1 MIKREKCIEYYFDSK
16 KYNQI
21 QIIENM
27 EKEKLEFPKE
37 QVDLEIF
44 LNEYGIYVVKL
55 VFPNNKIS
63 IIKNV
68 IKERFQDIRQYK
80 IEDVQNIIKKYIRKD
95 INEKIYSCALK
106 IFNKFKIKGNYIQY
120 NFSKIYNKNL

>member
-1 MIKREKCIEYYFDSK
+1 MIKEEKCIEYYFDSK

-37 QVDLEIF
+37 RVELEIF
-44 LNEYGIYVVKL
+44 LNQYGIYVVKL

-63 IIKNV
+63 IIRDT
-68 IKERFQDIRQYK
+68 IKEKIQDKMQYK

-95 INEKIYSCALK
+95 INEKIYSHATK
-106 IFNKFKIKGNYIQY
+106 IFNKFKIKGNFIQY

>member
-44 LNEYGIYVVKL
+44 LNEYGIYEVKL
-55 VFPNNKIS
+55 VFSNNKIS
-63 IIKNV
+63 IIRDT
-68 IKERFQDIRQYK
+68 IKEKIQDKMQCK
-80 IEDVQNIIKKYIRKD
+80 IQNVQDVIKKYIKRDVDSQVHNRK
-95 INEKIYSCALK
+95 LK
-106 IFNKFKIKGNYIQY
+106 IFSKYKIKRNYYTPI
-120 NFSKIYNKNL
+120 